1 MLIFNR
7 WQSKTALVM
16 ALGITSVAVGPIIN
30 SDPAM
35 AGKEPYVVG
44 QRPESSQLIIPTGTT
59 IPVRYDKAKKI
70 IVTPEEKAPVTL
82 TVERDIRSNGGRI
95 LIPRGSQIAGELQP
109 ASGGTRF
116 VAKELILSNRRQRLP
131 INATS
136 EIITETETINEK
148 TNPNLLRGAAI
159 GAAAGAVIG
168 EIFGNIDLGEVL
180 AGAGVGAIAELLLR
194 RDSKEVEVVV
204 INPDTD
210 LDLTL
215 QRDFAGR
222 SSF

>member
-1 MLIFNR
+1 M
-7 WQSKTALVM
+7 V
-16 ALGITSVAVGPIIN
+16 
-30 SDPAM
+30 
-35 AGKEPYVVG
+35 GKEPYVVG
-44 QRPESSQLIIPTGTT
+44 QRLQSSQVIIPAGTT
-59 IPVRYDKAKKI
+59 IPVRYDKAKRI
-70 IVTPEEKAPVTL
+70 IVTPEEKSPVTL
-82 TVERDIRSNGGRI
+82 TVERDILSNGGRI

-116 VAKELILSNRRQRLP
+116 VAKELILSNKRQRLP
-131 INATS
+131 IKATS

-148 TNPNLLRGAAI
+148 TNPNILRGAAI

-168 EIFGNIDLGEVL
+168 EIFGDIDLGEVL
-180 AGAGVGAIAELLLR
+180 AGAGVGALAELLLR
-194 RDSKEVEVVV
+194 RDRKEVEVVV

-215 QRDFAGR
+215 QRDFVGR